1 MLIKRSTINTDYS
14 AFHRRDMSSCETLNR
29 PVENSIRGKLEAA
42 LKPLHC
48 DVINESYMHNVPK
61 NSETHFKVVVVSEIF
76 DNQPLIK
83 ASIADSRS
91 LIARYFSLIS
101 SPTDLKT
108 KITLIMRQN
117 MHKIHENKKIWKTIA
132 FETNNRK

>member
-1 MLIKRSTINTDYS
+1 
-14 AFHRRDMSSCETLNR
+14 MSSCETLNR

-83 ASIADSRS
+83 ASILDSRS
-91 LIARYFSLIS
+91 LIAKYFSLILNS
-101 SPTDLKT
+101 LDLKR
-108 KITLIMRQN
+108 LS
-117 MHKIHENKKIWKTIA
+117 
-132 FETNNRK
+132 